1 MTVIL
6 PQLSGT
12 NEGKLWKWKGL
23 LDNIRKTH
31 ICGQKVHFAESQA
44 LGLIKS
50 IADYTGPSALEEL
63 VTRL

>member
-1 MTVIL
+1 MIL

-23 LDNIRKTH
+23 LDNIKKAH
-31 ICGQKVHFAESQA
+31 IWGQKVHFAESQS

-50 IADYTGPSALEEL
+50 VADYIGTSTLEEL